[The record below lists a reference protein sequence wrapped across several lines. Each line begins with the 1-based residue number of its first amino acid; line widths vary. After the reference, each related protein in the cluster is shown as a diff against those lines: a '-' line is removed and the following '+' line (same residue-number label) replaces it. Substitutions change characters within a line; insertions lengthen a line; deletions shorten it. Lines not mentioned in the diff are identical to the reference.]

1 LQQHSDGVAVSH
13 CRPAKEAVKAAKQP
27 AKAGKAEQE
36 AQPKASRGLFAL
48 FRRGRKAAAATTE
61 TPSRWA

>member
-1 LQQHSDGVAVSH
+1 M
-13 CRPAKEAVKAAKQP
+13 KAAKQP